1 MLLPDFSCPQFR
13 ILAYCF
19 LYRLPTNKHD
29 VDDDDDDDDDDDEIS
44 AMSQGYVGKSVN

>member
-1 MLLPDFSCPQFR
+1 
-13 ILAYCF
+13 

-29 VDDDDDDDDDDDEIS
+29 VDDDDDDDDDDEIS

>member
-1 MLLPDFSCPQFR
+1 
-13 ILAYCF
+13 
-19 LYRLPTNKHD
+19 

>member
-1 MLLPDFSCPQFR
+1 VLLPDFSCPQFR

-29 VDDDDDDDDDDDEIS
+29 VDDDDDDEIS